1 MLLVAAIKMADGALI
16 LTFLFTM
23 FTIPV
28 YCTEAEGGKAHFQVH
43 NKMQGNMAIVATKAK
58 AMITATADSIQM
70 VVDPGTE
77 KVPAEDIQAQT
88 VRLNVADIHGV
99 KRDKLSKPAAP
110 IKPSIKRRNLQAKKT
125 THKRR
130 TFQKYKVK
138 RTKDIT
144 ATKKSNVHEKEMR
157 VNGQSG
163 HLHVHTDHNITAVHS
178 QSGKLEIYIKNPD
191 HHTIEEEAAE
201 HHHNKVSVE
210 VIASEAYKKHQ
221 LPSTKLPAS
230 KMNLFHIADVTGVK
244 KSKLIPRSKS
254 RKMT

>member
-1 MLLVAAIKMADGALI
+1 MI
-16 LTFLFTM
+16 
-23 FTIPV
+23 TIPV

-99 KRDKLSKPAAP
+99 KRDKLSKPGLNVADIHGVKRDKLSKPAAP

-130 TFQKYKVK
+130 IFQKHKVK

-157 VNGQSG
+157 VHGQSG
-163 HLHVHTDHNITAVHS
+163 HLHVHTDHNVTAVHS

-221 LPSTKLPAS
+221 LPSTKLPAP
-230 KMNLFHIADVTGVK
+230 KMNLLHIADVTGVK